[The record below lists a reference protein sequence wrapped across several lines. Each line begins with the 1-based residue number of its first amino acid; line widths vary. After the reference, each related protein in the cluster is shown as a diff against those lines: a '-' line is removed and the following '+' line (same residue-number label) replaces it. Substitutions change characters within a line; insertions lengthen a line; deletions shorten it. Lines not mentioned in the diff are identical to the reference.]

1 MSTAPD
7 TAPAHVPRK
16 WLVLAAALLLVL
28 AGSLRLLRH
37 KTREPAGPV
46 SVPPQDPVVLSG
58 GGTPY
63 AIPGEF
69 SAVPA
74 RTAAP
79 ATYGALPTIKD
90 KIYDKGPCK
99 GGSLNEI
106 LTSHGRIWGEQARH
120 GAFLNTET
128 EEIYGLA
135 GGYLA
140 CVGLARRAPAF
151 CDYLPAGGRGE
162 KGGEKRANSP
172 NYKCREL
179 YSDVEAKAGSAEG
192 CPGEQGALCSAF
204 ASGSEASCSALLAK
218 LGVSYCSHLA
228 AAQKRTRGYA
238 GFSPEELRA
247 VFKQD
252 EDRKAAEAQL
262 RLENE
267 KITEE
272 INQRVRKLMDKQA
285 GSASSK

>member
-1 MSTAPD
+1 MK
-7 TAPAHVPRK
+7 K
-16 WLVLAAALLLVL
+16 WPVLAAALLLAA
-28 AGSLRLLRH
+28 AGALQLLRH
-37 KTREPAGPV
+37 KTQTTSGPA
-46 SVPPQDPVVLSG
+46 SAPPQELVSLPG
-58 GGTPY
+58 GGQPY

-74 RTAAP
+74 RAAAP

-162 KGGEKRANSP
+162 KGGEKSSNSP

-179 YSDVEAKAGSAEG
+179 YSDIEAKAGSAEG
-192 CPGEQGALCSAF
+192 CQGEQGALCSAF
-204 ASGSEASCSALLAK
+204 ASRSEASCSALLAK
-218 LGVSYCSHLA
+218 LGASYCSHLA

-252 EDRKAAEAQL
+252 EDRKAAEARL

-272 INQRVRKLMDKQA
+272 INQRVRKLMGKQA